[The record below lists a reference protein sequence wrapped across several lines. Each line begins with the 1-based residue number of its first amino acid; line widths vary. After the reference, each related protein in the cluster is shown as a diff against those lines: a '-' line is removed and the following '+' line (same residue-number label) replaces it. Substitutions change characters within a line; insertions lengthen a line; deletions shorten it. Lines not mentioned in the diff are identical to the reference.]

1 MKRLAEI
8 VSLQAMAQQEK
19 QEFDSQFDNL
29 DYRHQEMNDDGTL
42 VEDAGEG
49 PEVAAA
55 GEQEPEAVAAASA

>member
-1 MKRLAEI
+1 
-8 VSLQAMAQQEK
+8 MAQQEK

-42 VEDAGEG
+42 AEDAGEG